1 MEKNKFEEV
10 TISVRDYLRE
20 IAENN
25 RMKWGEFLRLLFLC
39 GWDISA
45 QNYAN
50 DLDQCK
56 EAMRSMLEIVLT
68 SGENCYGTRAK
79 D

>member
-1 MEKNKFEEV
+1 MKKNKFEEV

-20 IAENN
+20 IAKNN
-25 RMKWGEFLRLLFLC
+25 RMKWGEFLRLLFIC

-45 QNYAN
+45 QNYAF

-56 EAMRSMLEIVLT
+56 EAMRSMLENVLT
-68 SGENCYGTRAK
+68 SGENCYGTKAK

>member
-1 MEKNKFEEV
+1 MEKNKFIEV
-10 TISVRDYLRE
+10 TISVRGYLRE

-25 RMKWGEFLRLLFLC
+25 HMKWGEFLRLLFIC

-68 SGENCYGTRAK
+68 SVENCYGTRAK

>member
-1 MEKNKFEEV
+1 MKKNEFKEV
-10 TISVRDYLRE
+10 ANSVRDYLLI
-20 IAENN
+20 IAGNN
-25 RMKWGEFLRLLFLC
+25 RMSWGEFLRILFVC

-45 QNYAN
+45 LNYAN

-56 EAMRSMLEIVLT
+56 EAMRSMLEKVLA
-68 SGENCYGTRAK
+68 SGEKCYGTRAK

>member
-1 MEKNKFEEV
+1 MKNNKYEEV
-10 TISVRDYLRE
+10 AISVRDYLQE

-25 RMKWGEFLRLLFLC
+25 RMKWGEFLRLLFIC